1 MKRAEIIKILHNIE
15 QNEDIR
21 IIYACEAKDRVWGF
35 ESEESDFNVR
45 FIYKKHNLR
54 DYLSLKNASGVVECE
69 GDGIDIVGFDIRN
82 ALKMH
87 HANDLNLREWLVSGD
102 VYIDR
107 GIKSV
112 FSGLGGFDKV
122 SLKNQYA
129 DFAQNHWRKYCTLEF
144 KKAKTKKYLYVI
156 RAILSWMLLNRDI
169 CPPININE
177 LLDHERLGLD
187 ESIGD
192 AIRDLIDYH
201 LDRADLSEDTV
212 LKLNNFILDSLS
224 RMKNVERRNS
234 NEIGVYDERFRE
246 LLLVCR

>member
-1 MKRAEIIKILHNIE
+1 MKREEIIKILHDIE
-15 QNEDIR
+15 QNEDIE
-21 IIYACEAKDRVWGF
+21 IIYACEAAERVWGF
-35 ESEESDFNVR
+35 EDNSDYNVR

-54 DYLSLKNASGVVECE
+54 DYLSLKNASGVIECE
-69 GDGIDIVGFDIRN
+69 GDGIDIIGVDIRN

-87 HANDLNLREWLVSGD
+87 HASDLNLREWLVSSD

-107 GIKSV
+107 GIRSV
-112 FSGLGGFDKV
+112 FSGLGGFDKI

-156 RAILSWMLLNRDI
+156 RSILSWMLLNRDI
-169 CPPININE
+169 YPPININE
-177 LLDHERLGLD
+177 LLDHECVSID
-187 ESIGD
+187 ESIRD
-192 AIRDLIDYH
+192 AIRELIDYH
-201 LDRADLSEDTV
+201 QERVSLSEDSV

-224 RMKNVERRNS
+224 RMKSIEIRNL
-234 NEIGVYDERFRE
+234 NELSLYDERFRE